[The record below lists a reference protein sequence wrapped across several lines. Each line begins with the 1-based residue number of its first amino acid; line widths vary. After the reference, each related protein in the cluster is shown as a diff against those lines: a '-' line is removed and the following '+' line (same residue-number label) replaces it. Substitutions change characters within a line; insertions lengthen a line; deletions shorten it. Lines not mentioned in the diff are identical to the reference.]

1 VLTTGEMGRVRFI
14 VGFYDRLGGIRRLES
29 PRKLGAPHW
38 DTNAPFEVVERVTA
52 PHGLGIVEEFR
63 LARSLTGRPLKATV
77 PGPFTLM
84 IPLRLAAGYS
94 DRETLLADLVQI
106 VNGECR
112 DLVKAGAE
120 IIQIDEP
127 NYAMYRGAL
136 PGLAQVFNRA
146 VHGVAAKIALHV
158 CFGNLYGRPFPAVR
172 EYRHLFP
179 ALHEVQAQQILL
191 EFANRGMEDA
201 SLWSDFPTD
210 KELGAGVVDV
220 KAFKAESAEDVA
232 ARARLLLRFVE
243 PAKLWLSP
251 DCGFWE
257 TPRWIVREK
266 LRALVEGARLVRR
279 ELGG

>member
-1 VLTTGEMGRVRFI
+1 
-14 VGFYDRLGGIRRLES
+14 
-29 PRKLGAPHW
+29 
-38 DTNAPFEVVERVTA
+38 
-52 PHGLGIVEEFR
+52 
-63 LARSLTGRPLKATV
+63 
-77 PGPFTLM
+77 
-84 IPLRLAAGYS
+84 
-94 DRETLLADLVQI
+94 
-106 VNGECR
+106 
-112 DLVKAGAE
+112 
-120 IIQIDEP
+120 
-127 NYAMYRGAL
+127 
-136 PGLAQVFNRA
+136 
-146 VHGVAAKIALHV
+146 
-158 CFGNLYGRPFPAVR
+158 
-172 EYRHLFP
+172 
-179 ALHEVQAQQILL
+179 LHEVQAQQILL